1 MVSLDAYRRNIRT
14 EKRQAILEASLH
26 IFLTQGFQN
35 AGMAAIAK
43 QADVS
48 TATLYKHF
56 SSKDQ
61 LFGEMVEMHVNG
73 YQVLPIDVDTL
84 DTSDLRAALSK
95 VSEGF
100 VNLISDP
107 RTVSIFRTIIGEADR
122 FPILQK
128 LIYEKGAQSLPQP
141 FGTIFQQRQRCSPVD
156 DHGPRHRRRMVYRFV
171 KLLAD
176 FCARVQPRDDVQPTA
191 RHRDCYR
198 KRGNV
203 SGTLSGAIVLIPID
217 QKIRQIIVVNI
228 IFA

>member
-61 LFGEMVEMHVNG
+61 LFGEMVEMHVYG

-128 LIYEKGAQSLPQP
+128 LIYEKGRNPFRNLLVQFFSKDSVAAQL
-141 FGTIFQQRQRCSPVD
+141 TITDRAIAAEWYIGLLSYWLIFVRVFNPEMTYSP
-156 DHGPRHRRRMVYRFV
+156 RRVTEIVTESVEMFLARYRV
-171 KLLAD
+171 
-176 FCARVQPRDDVQPTA
+176 P
-191 RHRDCYR
+191 
-198 KRGNV
+198 
-203 SGTLSGAIVLIPID
+203 SS
-217 QKIRQIIVVNI
+217 
-228 IFA
+228 